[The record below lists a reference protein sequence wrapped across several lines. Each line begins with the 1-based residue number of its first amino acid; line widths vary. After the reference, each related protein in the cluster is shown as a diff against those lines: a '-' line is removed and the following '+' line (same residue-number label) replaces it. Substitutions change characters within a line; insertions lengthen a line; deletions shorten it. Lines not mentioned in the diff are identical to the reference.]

1 MRNDLGI
8 FNSQS
13 YINEYIRDVLG
24 APIGDIPAPELGD
37 ESMVILDQAQRNIA
51 RFHEGENKTD
61 STILST
67 REQLYDLLAR
77 LAKVEPSD
85 YPAALLEAR
94 RELFIAQINQ
104 KDGHVPARPS
114 GS

>member
-8 FNSQS
+8 FNSRS
-13 YINEYIRDVLG
+13 YLNEYIREIRS
-24 APIGDIPAPELGD
+24 APIGDIPTPELGD
-37 ESMVILDQAQRNIA
+37 ESMAILDCAKQDIA

-61 STILST
+61 PTILST

-77 LAKVEPSD
+77 LAKVEPAE
-85 YPAALLEAR
+85 YPAALFEAR
-94 RELFIAQINQ
+94 RENFVAQLNQ